1 MAIKNWTVRAA
12 GVTGGT
18 RGLAAYGRYL
28 EDKNHRNHR
37 DKTDAIIPIQ
47 GNWQQLVM
55 RQTVLMTER
64 NLNKPRGGRPV
75 ETLGQS
81 FVVSLPPDLRP
92 TPEQWAKIAAGAIL
106 GLSRG
111 LPEGQQLERADIFA
125 NVHDN
130 PNNPHLNIVV
140 GKLTRGGEIR
150 KSITQKAALHRM
162 KLAVNEAVLRVMGVS
177 NEQYEPRAPRPRK
190 QADREAQGD
199 YHKRNMT
206 GWQYKRLQDEIAQRI
221 DDRNADLV
229 ALNRGYKVLRDDFSR
244 LQERAEAIGE
254 HLDAKVSHRS
264 SKQAA
269 QGAFNVEALNRI
281 AGPAPAPAAP
291 TWRVERDKT
300 KPWRPAPTDDDTGPS
315 GP

>member
-1 MAIKNWTVRAA
+1 MAIKNWTVKAA

-28 EDKNHRNHR
+28 EDANHRNHQG
-37 DKTDAIIPIQ
+37 KTEQIIHVQ
-47 GNWQQLVM
+47 GDWRELVV
-55 RQTVLMTER
+55 RQTALMTAR
-64 NLNKPRGGRPV
+64 NMDKPKGGRPTT
-75 ETLGQS
+75 TLGQS

-206 GWQYKRLQDEIAQRI
+206 GWQYKRLQDEIEQRI

-229 ALNRGYKVLRDDFSR
+229 ALERGFEGLQDEFSR
-244 LQERAEAIGE
+244 LQKTAEVVGQ
-254 HLDAKVSHRS
+254 HLDAKVARRS
-264 SKQAA
+264 LERVTDVTLS
-269 QGAFNVEALNRI
+269 GEVRDHI